1 MKTECA
7 NTYYLNKYLD
17 ELDRTDGLTE
27 MLNAQVL
34 DVVKNY
40 MHEGWDVSS
49 VGKHT
54 APREISWEAM
64 AEMDSPKAC
73 DALTEAVKAEIDGD
87 ISARTTALNE
97 FAIAALQ
104 GAMDY
109 LRSTA
114 QTDVEEKHGVD
125 FDLDDYTIEETTQH
139 LERKRYQHTMISGV
153 ELNLDVCC
161 LDGDYTI
168 WQVMPDDSLNE
179 VFLSS
184 VELAKVIA
192 EFKGSQK

>member
-1 MKTECA
+1 MNTECA

-34 DVVKNY
+34 DVVEGY
-40 MHEGWDVSS
+40 MNDGWDFSS
-49 VGKHT
+49 TGKHT

-64 AEMDSPKAC
+64 AEMDAPKAC

-97 FAIAALQ
+97 FALAALQ

-109 LRSTA
+109 LRGQA
-114 QTDVEEKHGVD
+114 QTDVEEKKGVE
-125 FDLDDYTIEETTQH
+125 FDLDEYDVDAPATSKGFKVT
-139 LERKRYQHTMISGV
+139 LISGLEV
-153 ELNLDVCC
+153 QIQVKRKAES
-161 LDGDYTI
+161 YAI
-168 WQVMPDDSLNE
+168 YQVMPCGAIKEIHPNSID
-179 VFLSS
+179 
-184 VELAKVIA
+184 LAKIIA
-192 EFKGSQK
+192 EFEEA